1 MRRSIGLIIFIVV
14 VSAVLGSALSYVLSG
29 VFPSGPVSNL
39 FFKVLE
45 FGIKPLTLNLGF
57 MTLTFGIMLSI
68 TGLTVLFV
76 ILALILLNRF

>member
-1 MRRSIGLIIFIVV
+1 MRRSIGLIILIIV
-14 VSAVLGSALSYVLSG
+14 VSAVLGSGLSYILAK

-45 FGIKPLTLNLGF
+45 FGIPQFTLNLGF
-57 MTLTFGIMLSI
+57 ITFVFGISLSI
-68 TGLTVLFV
+68 TGLTILFV

>member
-1 MRRSIGLIIFIVV
+1 MRRSIGLIIFIVI
-14 VSAVLGSALSYVLSG
+14 VSAVLGSGLSYAMVK
-29 VFPSGPVSNL
+29 VFPTGPVSNL

-45 FGIKPLTLNLGF
+45 FGIQPFTLNLGF